1 MEAPKRRFDSKIT
14 NLNNQYIQEQ
24 QEQEALAKHQRF
36 VHRVHRRRLLFLGV
50 LVLVFAALLGNQ
62 WLRSQR
68 TQRTLQANIAVQ
80 QQKLKKAQ
88 QQQEDLQIQVD
99 QLHDADYLDKL
110 IRYKYDY
117 SKKGEVIFTLPDNE
131 GQTTSSNPK
140 N

>member
-36 VHRVHRRRLLFLGV
+36 VRRVHRRRLLFLGV
-50 LVLVFAALLGNQ
+50 LVLIFAALLGNQ